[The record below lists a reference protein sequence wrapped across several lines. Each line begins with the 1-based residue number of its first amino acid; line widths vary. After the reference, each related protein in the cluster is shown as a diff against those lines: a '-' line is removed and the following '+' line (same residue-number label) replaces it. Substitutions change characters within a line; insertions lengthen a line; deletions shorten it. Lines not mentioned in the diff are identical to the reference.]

1 MIMNTMGG
9 IVIQRVHIVKH
20 ATRYFYLMVLAFL
33 FIVLAGCTGMYM
45 GIEAQEEEVPKLTKE
60 QIHARADIHR
70 ITPES
75 VQRLRAEMQAHTD
88 IAQARRDAST
98 LEPPKND
105 YTYLVAPSD
114 VLLVTV
120 WNHPELNNPSGQL
133 TNELAGRTV
142 RSDGTF
148 FYPYIGQVK
157 AEGRTVSEIRQEMA
171 TRLNDYLT
179 DPQVD
184 VAVMRFRGRKAYV
197 VGQVEKPGPVSITDD
212 PLYIT
217 TLVTQAGGLTEA
229 ADLSGVIL
237 NRDGELRP
245 LDLFALYYQG
255 DMSQNLLLKDGDI
268 INVPERTQGKVFVL
282 GEVMDPQ
289 AKTLPWEGYSLA
301 DALGDA
307 RGLDPV
313 TSKASQ
319 VYVIRAVDEDRPQI
333 WHLDASSPTALVLAD
348 NFPLQARDV
357 VYVDAA
363 GVTRWSRVINQILP
377 TATSLMTGKRT
388 FD

>member
-1 MIMNTMGG
+1 MLSNYLITS
-9 IVIQRVHIVKH
+9 IFARVRGLLFGLI
-20 ATRYFYLMVLAFL
+20 TLLAL
-33 FIVLAGCTGMYM
+33 LGLAGCTGMYM
-45 GIEAQEEEVPKLTKE
+45 GIQADDDELPELTQE

-70 ITPES
+70 ITPQA
-75 VQRLRAEMQAHTD
+75 VQRLRAEREGSAD
-88 IAQARRDAST
+88 IRQARMDAS
-98 LEPPKND
+98 LSMQPDSGN
-105 YTYLVAPSD
+105 YTYHIAPSD

-120 WNHPELNNPSGQL
+120 WNHPELNNPAGSL
-133 TNELAGRTV
+133 TNEVVGRTV
-142 RSDGTF
+142 KNNGSF
-148 FYPYIGQVK
+148 FYPYIGQVH
-157 AEGRTVSEIRQEMA
+157 AAGRTTEEVRAEMA
-171 TRLNDYLT
+171 RRLAAYLT

-184 VAVMRFRGRKAYV
+184 VSVMRYRGRKAYV

-212 PLYIT
+212 PLYVTNLI
-217 TLVTQAGGLTEA
+217 TQAGGLTES
-229 ADLSGVIL
+229 ADLTGVIL
-237 NRDGELRP
+237 NRDGVLRP
-245 LDLFALYYQG
+245 LNLFDLYYQG
-255 DMSQNLLLKDGDI
+255 DMGQNLLLQDGDI
-268 INVPERTQGKVFVL
+268 INVPERTQDKVFVL
-282 GEVMDPQ
+282 GEVMDPH

-307 RGLDPV
+307 RGLDPI

-348 NFPLQARDV
+348 SFPLQARDV

-388 FD
+388 FE